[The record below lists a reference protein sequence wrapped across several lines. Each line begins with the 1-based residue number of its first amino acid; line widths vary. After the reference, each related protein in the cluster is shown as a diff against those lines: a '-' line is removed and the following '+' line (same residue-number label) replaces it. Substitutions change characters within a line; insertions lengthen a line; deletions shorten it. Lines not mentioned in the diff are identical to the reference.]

1 MAEPRFY
8 FWESYERGLATLPTD
23 SDRGEMVMAMC
34 AWAFRDEDT
43 DFDDRPQMKTAWE
56 FIKGQLTQSVEIGK
70 RNSERGKLGGRPP
83 KNGSKS
89 GAKAV
94 LKRRESDMNGHE
106 RTGHEPDSFQE
117 SVAGFASAPSG
128 AGSPAD
134 DDEEFRRSFM
144 ASQAMIGKPMGGGR

>member
-23 SDRGEMVMAMC
+23 EDRGEMVMAMC

-83 KNGSKS
+83 KNSSKS

-106 RTGHEPDSFQE
+106 RTGHEPGPFQGPD
-117 SVAGFASAPSG
+117 AGFASAPSG
-128 AGSPAD
+128 AGSPASD
-134 DDEEFRRSFM
+134 DDFRESFM
-144 ASQAMIGKPMGGGR
+144 LSQSLVGKLVGGGA

>member
-23 SDRGEMVMAMC
+23 AERGEMVMAMC

-43 DFDDRPQMKTAWE
+43 AFDGRPQMKTAWE

-83 KNGSKS
+83 KDASKS

-94 LKRRESDMNGHE
+94 LKRRESDRTGHE
-106 RTGHEPDSFQE
+106 RTGHESGPLHGPE
-117 SVAGFASAPSG
+117 AGFAPAPSS

-134 DDEEFRRSFM
+134 ADEEFRRSFM
-144 ASQAMIGKPMGGGR
+144 RSQSMRGGL